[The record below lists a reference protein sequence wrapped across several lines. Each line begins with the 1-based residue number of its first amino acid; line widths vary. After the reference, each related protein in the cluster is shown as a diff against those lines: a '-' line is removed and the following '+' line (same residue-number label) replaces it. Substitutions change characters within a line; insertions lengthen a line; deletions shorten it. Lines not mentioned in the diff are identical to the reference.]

1 MPTDGDAI
9 QHASSSH
16 HKIGGPR
23 TTTSACLTIAHLFS
37 WTVLTR
43 PKNEV
48 ITFFLLCLA
57 SIDATLTAI
66 VGDRLLPYWYSTIAA
81 GGICVPTL
89 CKSDDSFRKSF
100 HFNSKEIIDGSLVFN
115 IKFCITKFFYC
126 RINQTI
132 VWAEQYTIIDI
143 YN

>member
-1 MPTDGDAI
+1 MCWDITALVERHVSGVRDVAQPTIGPYMPIEGDAI
-9 QHASSSH
+9 QHASSTH
-16 HKIGGPR
+16 LHRPQDQRPTAER
-23 TTTSACLTIAHLFS
+23 TVTIAHLFS

-48 ITFFLLCLA
+48 ITPTFFLLCLA

-89 CKSDDSFRKSF
+89 RRAQTFRFTQFVK
-100 HFNSKEIIDGSLVFN
+100 HFASVFVA
-115 IKFCITKFFYC
+115 F
-126 RINQTI
+126 R
-132 VWAEQYTIIDI
+132 
-143 YN
+143 